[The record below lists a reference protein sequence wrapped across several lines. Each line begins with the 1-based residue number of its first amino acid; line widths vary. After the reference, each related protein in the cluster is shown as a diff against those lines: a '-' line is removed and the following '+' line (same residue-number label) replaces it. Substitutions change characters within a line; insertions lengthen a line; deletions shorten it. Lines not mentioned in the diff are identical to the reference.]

1 MRGHRRHYLNPR
13 LLFLLTLLIISGLTA
28 GRDIMNNIHTALPD
42 GLIITQDQELKVQNG
57 EWTLLITI
65 QPPVPVSLEQ
75 AITLLRLTVNK
86 YREDFSNSTGIHW
99 DNRLTWISTSMRPN
113 QSPSRRRRGLI
124 DIGGTLLHHLF
135 GVATDAELAECL
147 KLVKGALSS
156 NKRIVHAT
164 SHMMSVVRAIQN
176 NTLSNRVAI
185 IDMENKVHQMWSQL
199 LTIVD
204 TIQGAVNTLENQLR
218 IEESINTL
226 ETFAQRYHDAYAHY
240 LDQRAAL
247 ELGYLAESI
256 LPRSYLR
263 SILHRAMTSMVNPL
277 NLMWY
282 YQHSAVTPLWVGDG
296 TLVYWTRIPL
306 VNTAKYLLYHIQ
318 AFPVRAV
325 NHTVTL
331 GVNNVVAI
339 DTQGGGIFTP
349 RYCHGQSPIVCRTGA
364 ISRSPALSCERGII
378 TGDKSQ
384 RRSCQITVTPTSNET
399 IITEVQL
406 AEYVI
411 VTPGECFTE
420 NCPGEAMTRH
430 CLPLG
435 THLITVPDLCNFHG
449 HTWTTYRR
457 DTRA

>member
-1 MRGHRRHYLNPR
+1 
-13 LLFLLTLLIISGLTA
+13 
-28 GRDIMNNIHTALPD
+28 
-42 GLIITQDQELKVQNG
+42 
-57 EWTLLITI
+57 
-65 QPPVPVSLEQ
+65 
-75 AITLLRLTVNK
+75 
-86 YREDFSNSTGIHW
+86 
-99 DNRLTWISTSMRPN
+99 
-113 QSPSRRRRGLI
+113 
-124 DIGGTLLHHLF
+124 
-135 GVATDAELAECL
+135 
-147 KLVKGALSS
+147 
-156 NKRIVHAT
+156 
-164 SHMMSVVRAIQN
+164 
-176 NTLSNRVAI
+176 
-185 IDMENKVHQMWSQL
+185 MWSQL
-199 LTIVD
+199 STIVD

-226 ETFAQRYHDAYAHY
+226 ETCAQRYHDGYAHY

-256 LPRSYLR
+256 LPRSYVR
-263 SILHRAMTSMVNPL
+263 SILNRAMTSMVKPL

-318 AFPVRAV
+318 VFPVRAV

-331 GVNNVVAI
+331 GVNHVVAI

-384 RRSCQITVTPTSNET
+384 RRSCQITVTPTSNDT

-406 AEYVI
+406 AEYII

-435 THLITVPDLCNFHG
+435 THLITVPDLCNFQG
-449 HTWTTYRR
+449 HTWTLTGVIHGRENFTLPHQYLDHHPIALPFLVHDKTLKYAVANPTFNTIARLETIPLEDLVPASAPSDWTIITDHGPGFSWLAILIVLLLLIGLLLLYHFR
-457 DTRA
+457 TRSS